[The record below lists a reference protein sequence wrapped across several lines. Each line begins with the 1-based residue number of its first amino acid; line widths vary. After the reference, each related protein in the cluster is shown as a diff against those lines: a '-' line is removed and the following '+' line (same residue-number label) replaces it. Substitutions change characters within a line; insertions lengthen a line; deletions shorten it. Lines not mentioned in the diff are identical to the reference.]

1 MPKIKAGALT
11 INYETFGEGE
21 PLLLIMGFGMPG
33 RAWLPRIPRFGGFK
47 VISYDNRGTGE
58 SDKPDQPVYSIA
70 EMADDAGALLRALDI
85 PRIKICGFSMGG
97 MIAQEFALRHPEQVI
112 KAVFGCTTAGG
123 ASAQMENPGGGDPLR
138 MASFKLLATDPDRAY
153 EELLP
158 MLHPAELLAVRPE
171 LRHDML
177 DAIKTAPPTPVET
190 YVRHWAGIV
199 GFNAYDRLPQLRCP
213 VLIVHGDQ
221 DIGTPIENARILK
234 SRIPHAEFLLAP
246 GAGHGL
252 ETAEPNWVTD
262 RIAAWLRQ

>member
-1 MPKIKAGALT
+1 MPRIKAGSLN

-33 RAWLPRIPRFGGFK
+33 RAWLPRIPRFAGFK
-47 VISYDNRGTGE
+47 VVTYDNRGTGE
-58 SDKPDQPVYSIA
+58 SDRPDIPVYSIA
-70 EMADDAGALLRALDI
+70 DMADDASALLRALEI
-85 PRIKICGFSMGG
+85 PRTKICGFSMGG
-97 MIAQEFALRHPEQVI
+97 MIAQELTLRHPDQVI

-123 ASAQMENPGGGDPLR
+123 SSAKMENPGGGEPLR
-138 MASFKLLATDPDRAY
+138 MASFQLLASDPDKAY

-158 MLHPAELLAVRPE
+158 MLHPAELLATRPE

-190 YVRHWAGIV
+190 YARHWAGIM
-199 GFNAYDRLPQLRCP
+199 GFNAYDRLGQLRCP

-221 DIGTPIENARILK
+221 DIGTPIENAHILK
-234 SRIPHAEFLLAP
+234 SRIPHAQLLIVP

-252 ETAEPNWVTD
+252 ETAQRNWVTD
-262 RIAAWLRQ
+262 RIAAWLRE